1 MTVRGC
7 KIGGVEAY
15 ALRALLRI
23 ASKIGPAISAIE
35 TAFVGCTCQVA
46 DTVAKKLW
54 VAAVF
59 ARRANERCALM
70 RLRATY
76 FSHW

>member
-7 KIGGVEAY
+7 KIGGVEAS

-35 TAFVGCTCQVA
+35 TAFAGCTRQVA
-46 DTVAKKLW
+46 DTVANKLW

-59 ARRANERCALM
+59 ARGANECCALSKP
-70 RLRATY
+70 LRAT
-76 FSHW
+76 